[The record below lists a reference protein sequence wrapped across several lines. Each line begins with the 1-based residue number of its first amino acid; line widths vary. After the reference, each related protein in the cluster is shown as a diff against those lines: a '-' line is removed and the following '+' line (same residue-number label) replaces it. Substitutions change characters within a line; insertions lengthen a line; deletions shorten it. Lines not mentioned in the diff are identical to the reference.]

1 MKIKSRSCQSFLKLL
16 KVITM
21 KAIRYE
27 NLISFHTSYV
37 LSRQIFPSFQS
48 SLFSRYLTQRL
59 KYIPEKRFNF
69 YLSSFPIPSLYA
81 HALFFF
87 FLNSNLQKFQ
97 TNISNYIST
106 PITISYKI
114 SFLAKSLHQSNILN
128 LDTLKTFE
136 REFQNAENVVNSLV
150 YFPDI

>member
-1 MKIKSRSCQSFLKLL
+1 M
-16 KVITM
+16 
-21 KAIRYE
+21 
-27 NLISFHTSYV
+27 ISFHTSYV

-87 FLNSNLQKFQ
+87 FLNSNLLKFQ
-97 TNISNYIST
+97 TNISNYIS
-106 PITISYKI
+106 ITISYKI

-128 LDTLKTFE
+128 LDILKTFE

>member
-1 MKIKSRSCQSFLKLL
+1 M
-16 KVITM
+16 
-21 KAIRYE
+21 
-27 NLISFHTSYV
+27 ISFHTSYV

-87 FLNSNLQKFQ
+87 FFLNSNLLKFQ
-97 TNISNYIST
+97 TNISNYIS
-106 PITISYKI
+106 ITISYKI